1 MNLVNP
7 IGSIIRNLGGR
18 NFEIIG
24 VMKNF
29 HTESM
34 HQQIKPHLFILGKN
48 AGYYMYLSLNPG
60 YASMSKL
67 LTKVGEKIKGIVPTD
82 PFAYYFLDS
91 ALNKLYHSE
100 NITGILINFSTIIIL
115 IISCLGLI
123 GLAFYTTGQRVK
135 EISIRKVLG
144 GSVIAIVLYLTKNI
158 MKLVLIANIIA
169 WPIAWLVANNWL
181 HNYAYK
187 INLEF
192 GTFLLAGIFSFSIAL
207 LAVSYQTLKAAN
219 INPAECLKRV

>member
-1 MNLVNP
+1 
-7 IGSIIRNLGGR
+7 
-18 NFEIIG
+18 
-24 VMKNF
+24 
-29 HTESM
+29 
-34 HQQIKPHLFILGKN
+34 
-48 AGYYMYLSLNPG
+48 
-60 YASMSKL
+60 
-67 LTKVGEKIKGIVPTD
+67 
-82 PFAYYFLDS
+82 
-91 ALNKLYHSE
+91 
-100 NITGILINFSTIIIL
+100 
-115 IISCLGLI
+115 
-123 GLAFYTTGQRVK
+123 
-135 EISIRKVLG
+135 
-144 GSVIAIVLYLTKNI
+144 